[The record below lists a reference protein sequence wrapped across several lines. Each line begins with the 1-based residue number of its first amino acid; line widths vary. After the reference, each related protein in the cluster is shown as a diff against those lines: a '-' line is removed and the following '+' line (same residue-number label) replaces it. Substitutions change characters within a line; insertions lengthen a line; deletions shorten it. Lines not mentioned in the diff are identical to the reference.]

1 MPNSIAVVFLS
12 SFGGVRRLAAQ
23 GDAGFDVD
31 DDHVRSIGRRE
42 RLLHRNGK
50 FVGPSGSL
58 RGDAVSLGQ
67 RLVVE
72 VVEVEARHTGGGQ
85 VVPEAFQNSV
95 FAVDQDQERDRKP
108 AAGSRVQ
115 PLDAV
120 LYAAVA

>member
-12 SFGGVRRLAAQ
+12 SFGAVRRLAAQ

-72 VVEVEARHTGGGQ
+72 VEARHTGGGQ
-85 VVPEAFQNSV
+85 VVPEASQDSV

-115 PLDAV
+115 TLDAV
-120 LYAAVA
+120 LYAA